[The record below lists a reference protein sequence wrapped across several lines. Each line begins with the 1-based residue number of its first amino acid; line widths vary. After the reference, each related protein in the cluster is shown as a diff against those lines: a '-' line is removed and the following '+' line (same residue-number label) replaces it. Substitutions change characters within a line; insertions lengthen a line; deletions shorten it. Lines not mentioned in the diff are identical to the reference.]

1 MACLHY
7 DCPQAGTAMGNFLD
21 QRCMWVSAA
30 HLCRATPGQASWV
43 RSESM
48 WVSIAMWFCFR
59 PCLRPWIPTLT
70 SLNDKILPT
79 INCFWSVCDIVTYLG
94 HAMKR
99 FTCEL
104 TVNFSLCPVRPTES
118 MYPQGYWFLPSTW
131 FGKVAYEVLIRF
143 YFLESLSSLFWS
155 CSWLHLST
163 PRVGL
168 QKLRCSLAPLFSLHP
183 HCKKLL
189 YHCHKSHPGLVPWY
203 LFVPQ
208 CWDNFLS
215 VANVLTFKDMMITA
229 LAMCVA
235 HAFYLRRELVFHA
248 AMQNHYRVWHKEMI
262 SKCFSL
268 HFHLCVCVWVCMC
281 MHECVC
287 MHVRILMH
295 LFACTLRWLCMHC
308 VCMYV
313 HVHVCVQYVCMCV
326 SMYVCIYVYVCL
338 CMCTC
343 ACMCTLWV
351 HVCVVSSRPAWFT

>member
-59 PCLRPWIPTLT
+59 FCLRPWIPTLA

-79 INCFWSVCDIVTYLG
+79 INCFWSVCDIATYLG
-94 HAMKR
+94 HVMKR

-208 CWDNFLS
+208 CPLQLS
-215 VANVLTFKDMMITA
+215 Q
-229 LAMCVA
+229 CCQCP
-235 HAFYLRRELVFHA
+235 YLQGYDDH
-248 AMQNHYRVWHKEMI
+248 
-262 SKCFSL
+262 SPC
-268 HFHLCVCVWVCMC
+268 
-281 MHECVC
+281 
-287 MHVRILMH
+287 
-295 LFACTLRWLCMHC
+295 
-308 VCMYV
+308 
-313 HVHVCVQYVCMCV
+313 YVCCPCLLPKERACLSRCHAESLQ
-326 SMYVCIYVYVCL
+326 SM
-338 CMCTC
+338 
-343 ACMCTLWV
+343 AQGNDQ
-351 HVCVVSSRPAWFT
+351 